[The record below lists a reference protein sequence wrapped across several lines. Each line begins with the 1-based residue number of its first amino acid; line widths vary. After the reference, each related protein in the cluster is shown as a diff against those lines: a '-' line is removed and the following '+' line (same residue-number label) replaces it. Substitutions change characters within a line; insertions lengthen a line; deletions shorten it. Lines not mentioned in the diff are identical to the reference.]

1 MIDCTFELNNKPM
14 SVFRCGA
21 TSFPA
26 FSGLGKHVNRRA
38 SVCIPSEGPIPSGHY
53 CIFDRQV
60 GGLSGPFDRLFGERR
75 DWSASLWEIAIK
87 SGLRRKD
94 FRIDPGAL
102 MAALRDS
109 GFLELPITAV
119 HAVGVAELP
128 AIHKDPFDRL
138 LVAQSMAEPMTL
150 LTNDATLGDYW
161 DGVKVV

>member
-1 MIDCTFELNNKPM
+1 MRILLDTHLLLWAMAASRKLP
-14 SVFRCGA
+14 
-21 TSFPA
+21 
-26 FSGLGKHVNRRA
+26 RA
-38 SVCIPSEGPIPSGHY
+38 VSTQLLDPGNEVYYSA
-53 CIFDRQV
+53 
-60 GGLSGPFDRLFGERR
+60 
-75 DWSASLWEIAIK
+75 ASLWEIAIK

-94 FRIDPGAL
+94 FRIGPGAL

-119 HAVGVAELP
+119 HAIGVAQLP
-128 AIHKDPFDRL
+128 AVHKDPFDRL

>member
-1 MIDCTFELNNKPM
+1 MRILLDTHLLLWAMAASRKLP
-14 SVFRCGA
+14 
-21 TSFPA
+21 
-26 FSGLGKHVNRRA
+26 RA
-38 SVCIPSEGPIPSGHY
+38 VRTQLLDPGNEVYYSA
-53 CIFDRQV
+53 
-60 GGLSGPFDRLFGERR
+60 
-75 DWSASLWEIAIK
+75 ASLWEIAIK

-94 FRIDPGAL
+94 FRIDPNAL
-102 MAALRDS
+102 MAALRES

-150 LTNDATLGDYW
+150 LTNDAALADYW